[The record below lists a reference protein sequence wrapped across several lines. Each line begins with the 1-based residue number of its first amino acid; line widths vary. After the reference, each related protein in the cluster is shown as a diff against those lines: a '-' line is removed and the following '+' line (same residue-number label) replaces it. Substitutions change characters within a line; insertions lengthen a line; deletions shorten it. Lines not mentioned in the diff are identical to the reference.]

1 MKFIPNGASLALG
14 RAALKTRK
22 HSPVIM
28 FSVGIAG
35 SVASTVLACRATLKL
50 EEVLQQSE
58 IKKDQIAYAEEHKPE
73 EVYSKKDA
81 ENDRR
86 ILRVQTV
93 ANVAKLYAPAIC
105 VGVASIGLLTGSH
118 VVLTKRN
125 TALLA
130 AYGVLERGFN
140 EYRARVRDELGEAK
154 DLEYRYGAVD
164 KEIVEEGEHGHEVKT
179 IRRIDPDAPTSI
191 YARKFE
197 EGNPNWKPF
206 SERNQFFIRCQQDWA
221 NDRLQSRG
229 HVFLNEVYDA
239 LGLERTREGSVVGW
253 ILGGNGDG
261 YIDFGLKDDHQQV
274 ADFFSGRVDS
284 VWLDFNVDGTIWDKI

>member
-58 IKKDQIAYAEEHKPE
+58 LKKDQIAYAEEHKPE

-154 DLEYRYGAVD
+154 DLEYRYGAVE

-179 IRRIDPDAPTSI
+179 IRRIDPNADLVSTLASSRRTTRTGSRSLGVQPVLHPLPAGLGERPAAVPR
-191 YARKFE
+191 ARV
-197 EGNPNWKPF
+197 P
-206 SERNQFFIRCQQDWA
+206 ERGVR
-221 NDRLQSRG
+221 
-229 HVFLNEVYDA
+229 
-239 LGLERTREGSVVGW
+239 RTRLRAHQGSTVSAGSSAVTAT
-253 ILGGNGDG
+253 
-261 YIDFGLKDDHQQV
+261 V
-274 ADFFSGRVDS
+274 TSTS
-284 VWLDFNVDGTIWDKI
+284 V